1 MEKVENSYHGER
13 KEDPIRETDF
23 AGLLKDI
30 LDARDYCLGIG
41 CQFSE
46 VRADVE
52 HDVNRLK

>member
-1 MEKVENSYHGER
+1 MENSYHGER